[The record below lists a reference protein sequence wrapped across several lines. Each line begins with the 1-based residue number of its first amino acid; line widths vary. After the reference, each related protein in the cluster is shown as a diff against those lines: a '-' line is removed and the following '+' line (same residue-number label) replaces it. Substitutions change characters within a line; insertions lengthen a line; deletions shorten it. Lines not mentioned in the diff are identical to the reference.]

1 MPRYTLPL
9 SVAISVNSE
18 PVPIGAAQIS
28 LSFVPPPAR
37 GTPSSFQAPRKPPD
51 PVLSLWC
58 SSQMSPVAG
67 LVPLEVIAGEPE
79 V

>member
-1 MPRYTLPL
+1 M
-9 SVAISVNSE
+9 NSE

-28 LSFVPPPAR
+28 LSFVPPPER

-58 SSQMSPVAG
+58 SSQMSPVDG
-67 LVPLEVIAGEPE
+67 SVPFEVIAGAPE